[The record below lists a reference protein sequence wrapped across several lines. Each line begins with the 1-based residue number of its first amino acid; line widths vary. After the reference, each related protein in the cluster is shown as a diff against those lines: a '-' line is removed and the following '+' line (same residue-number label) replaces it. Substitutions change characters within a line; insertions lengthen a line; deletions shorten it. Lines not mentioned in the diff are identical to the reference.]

1 MFCREAKGLMLEA
14 SWLEL
19 NLSKFKRSLDFES
32 PGAGVR
38 LGLMIAEGCCGL
50 GVWMGGE
57 KRGDETEGCWYEWG

>member
-19 NLSKFKRSLDFES
+19 NLSRFKRSLDFES

-50 GVWMGGE
+50 GV
-57 KRGDETEGCWYEWG
+57 